1 MAPRRTRG
9 RGLFSDG
16 HTPAET
22 QPKTEAPAS
31 PHDGPGGDDHLRIT
45 VYATMDQLDH
55 LDRERIQIRR
65 ATRKVLERTGII
77 RGLIEGWMR
86 SGVDFAALGAA
97 TEEEV
102 AGIVADRLSRGSP

>member
-1 MAPRRTRG
+1 MASQRTRG
-9 RGLFSDG
+9 RGLFSEG
-16 HTPAET
+16 ET
-22 QPKTEAPAS
+22 QEPQSKRGAPAS
-31 PHDGPGGDDHLRIT
+31 PKDTQGGEDHLRIT

-65 ATRKVLERTGII
+65 ATRTVLERTGII

-102 AGIVADRLSRGSP
+102 AGIVAERLSRGAP

>member
-1 MAPRRTRG
+1 MAPKRARG
-9 RGLFSDG
+9 RGLFVG
-16 HTPAET
+16 GET
-22 QPKTEAPAS
+22 QSEPQSKREAPAR
-31 PHDGPGGDDHLRIT
+31 PQGGPGGDDHLRIT
-45 VYATMDQLDH
+45 VYATVDQLDH

-86 SGVDFAALGAA
+86 SGVDFAAMGAA

-102 AGIVADRLSRGSP
+102 AEIVAERLSRGAP

>member
-1 MAPRRTRG
+1 MAPKRARG
-9 RGLFSDG
+9 RGLFSEG
-16 HTPAET
+16 ET
-22 QPKTEAPAS
+22 QAEPQSNRKAPAR
-31 PHDGPGGDDHLRIT
+31 PQDGPGGDDHVRIT
-45 VYATMDQLDH
+45 VYATVDQLDH

-86 SGVDFAALGAA
+86 SGVDFAAMGAA

-102 AGIVADRLSRGSP
+102 AGIVAERLSPGAP

>member
-1 MAPRRTRG
+1 MAPKRARG
-9 RGLFSDG
+9 RGLFSEDE
-16 HTPAET
+16 TPAE
-22 QPKTEAPAS
+22 PESNRAVPAS
-31 PHDGPGGDDHLRIT
+31 PQDCPGGEDHLRIT

-86 SGVDFAALGAA
+86 SGVEFAALGAA

-102 AGIVADRLSRGSP
+102 AGIVAERLSRGSP